1 MSQPTRSSLHVFSGA
16 LMFTAA
22 LTVSACSDGGRSP
35 AAPTAARA
43 TASHPSD
50 ATTSSHGSTAMLGTT
65 SSSSAPEGAATP
77 QGTSTEQAAYNGTIC
92 HLVFPGTPSRT
103 SEMFAIWNL
112 GHAILDVPFDT
123 PRPDL
128 YGILPGTMHQEP
140 GYPDFDHDHIVSHAP
155 GDPGYDGTW
164 DVWTVVPGQNF
175 DPGTYR
181 SPRSVDA
188 MFNLIRSGVLAE
200 PVGMAA
206 AGFGRDLVI
215 HAPLVCR

>member
-1 MSQPTRSSLHVFSGA
+1 MSQSTRSSLHVFSGA
-16 LMFTAA
+16 LIFSAA

-35 AAPTAARA
+35 AAPSAARA
-43 TASHPSD
+43 TTSDPSH
-50 ATTSSHGSTAMLGTT
+50 ATTSSHGT
-65 SSSSAPEGAATP
+65 S

-92 HLVFPGTPSRT
+92 NLVFPGTPSQT
-103 SEMFAIWNL
+103 SETFAIWNL

-175 DPGTYR
+175 DPATYQA
-181 SPRSVDA
+181 PRSVDA
-188 MFNLIRSGVLAE
+188 MFTLIRSGVLAG

-206 AGFGRDLVI
+206 AGFGKDLVI
-215 HAPLVCR
+215 RAPLVCR

>member
-1 MSQPTRSSLHVFSGA
+1 
-16 LMFTAA
+16 
-22 LTVSACSDGGRSP
+22 
-35 AAPTAARA
+35 
-43 TASHPSD
+43 
-50 ATTSSHGSTAMLGTT
+50 MLGTT

-140 GYPDFDHDHIVSHAP
+140 GYPEFDHDHIVSHAS
-155 GDPGYDGTW
+155 GDPGYNGTW
-164 DVWTVVPGQNF
+164 DVWVVVPGQNF
-175 DPGTYR
+175 DLATYQA
-181 SPRSVDA
+181 PLSVDA
-188 MFNLIRSGVLAE
+188 MFTLIRSGVLAG

-206 AGFGRDLVI
+206 AGFGKDLVI